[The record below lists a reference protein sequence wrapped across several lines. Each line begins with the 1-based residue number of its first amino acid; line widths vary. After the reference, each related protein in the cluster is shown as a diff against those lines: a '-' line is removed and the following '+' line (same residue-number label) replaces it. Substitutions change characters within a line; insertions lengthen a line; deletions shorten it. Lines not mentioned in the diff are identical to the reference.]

1 MKILLVSSYYYPNIV
16 GGAEISTQKLAE
28 GLFQCGHEVI
38 VLCSDNYEKEEIIRG
53 VRVIRIKN
61 ALHKGKLISTIEQFL
76 WSRWNIFLSKRIY
89 EILQRVS
96 PDVIHSNSL
105 YMLSPIVWKCAE
117 ELNIPV
123 VHTLRDYH
131 LYPQS
136 HIMKML
142 YKQMSQKVSIVTS
155 PSYFTLKFFCKKGYF
170 KQAVEK
176 KRIVNAID
184 EPVGI
189 DKIFSEKMFHKQQH
203 VNFAYLGRYT
213 EEKGLLWLVNVFEK
227 MSHLDCSL
235 YLFGHG
241 PLEEDIKDRILTS
254 KNIINKG
261 FLKEEELY
269 EELKIID
276 VIIIPSL
283 WEEPFGRVIL
293 DAYVNAIPVIVTR
306 MGGMPEFVKE
316 GKTGFI
322 VEPGNDLELIRAL
335 SYFVNNN
342 QKWPRML
349 TSIKPYLKNF
359 YVSKQV
365 KDFESMYYLAL
376 KKR

>member
-1 MKILLVSSYYYPNIV
+1 
-16 GGAEISTQKLAE
+16 
-28 GLFQCGHEVI
+28 
-38 VLCSDNYEKEEIIRG
+38 
-53 VRVIRIKN
+53 
-61 ALHKGKLISTIEQFL
+61 
-76 WSRWNIFLSKRIY
+76 
-89 EILQRVS
+89 
-96 PDVIHSNSL
+96 
-105 YMLSPIVWKCAE
+105 
-117 ELNIPV
+117 
-123 VHTLRDYH
+123 
-131 LYPQS
+131 
-136 HIMKML
+136 
-142 YKQMSQKVSIVTS
+142 
-155 PSYFTLKFFCKKGYF
+155 
-170 KQAVEK
+170 
-176 KRIVNAID
+176 
-184 EPVGI
+184 
-189 DKIFSEKMFHKQQH
+189 MFHKQQH

-335 SYFVNNN
+335 SYFVN
-342 QKWPRML
+342 
-349 TSIKPYLKNF
+349 
-359 YVSKQV
+359 KQV